1 MYLVYL
7 LISYNT
13 LILFMFQ
20 SKLNIYCLSG
30 VSGAIH
36 IAGIAWYN
44 GLNGYLEPNCPSL
57 AICFESGR
65 CQIMKNDLDESRL

>member
-7 LISYNT
+7 LIGYNT

-44 GLNGYLEPNCPSL
+44 GLNGYLELNCPSL

-65 CQIMKNDLDESRL
+65 CQIMKNDIDESRL

>member
-1 MYLVYL
+1 M
-7 LISYNT
+7 
-13 LILFMFQ
+13 
-20 SKLNIYCLSG
+20 
-30 VSGAIH
+30 SGAIH

-65 CQIMKNDLDESRL
+65 CQIMKNDIDESKFVVLTKLEYMWQYFKKGFFMSTV